1 MPIQV
6 PQVRWK
12 LELDGEQEELR
23 GLSKMFAPCDA
34 PGLRVWF
41 DEEKC
46 YLHAPD
52 FEALADATA
61 VHDRGEL
68 LVRRLNGL
76 GLLKFGSF
84 RPVTAGSVRGPGA
97 GSITVFPGTATLY
110 LPSRALLAY
119 LDYTPRRPPAMNAT
133 VGPIALPPTEHWA
146 DAGDRYAPDVDD
158 ALLLLTLAAASEDW
172 RLLYVVFEI
181 VEDHVGKRSK
191 LLRDRKSKIDR
202 FKHTANSRRALGTK
216 ARHGHRRHLP
226 PRRPMTFGEARKL
239 VEDLLREWLHSIAES
254 PAP

>member
-1 MPIQV
+1 
-6 PQVRWK
+6 
-12 LELDGEQEELR
+12 
-23 GLSKMFAPCDA
+23 MFAPCDA

-110 LPSRALLAY
+110 LPSRAWLRSSGLKRE
-119 LDYTPRRPPAMNAT
+119 LPRAT
-133 VGPIALPPTEHWA
+133 MSRAWQIG
-146 DAGDRYAPDVDD
+146 R
-158 ALLLLTLAAASEDW
+158 
-172 RLLYVVFEI
+172 RL
-181 VEDHVGKRSK
+181 
-191 LLRDRKSKIDR
+191 
-202 FKHTANSRRALGTK
+202 
-216 ARHGHRRHLP
+216 
-226 PRRPMTFGEARKL
+226 
-239 VEDLLREWLHSIAES
+239 
-254 PAP
+254 